1 MTLLRPTRRQMLAL
15 AAAMPAFAMPAAMRA
30 ELAPPE
36 DGNPAHFRFKLGDKK
51 ITIVSDGWFP
61 QPLSALGMNADE
73 AEKAAFLEAHYL
85 AGDELVA
92 HTNHV
97 HIETPEAKVL
107 IDIGSGNRFF
117 DSAGRLL
124 SNMEGAGL
132 DPYGVTHLVIT
143 HAHPDHIWGVRDDFD
158 EAILPDA
165 EFIIGETEHDYW
177 TQDDLVNR
185 VAAEEQQFV
194 LGAVNSINVD
204 GAEWTLAADGHEV
217 APGVR
222 LMATHG
228 HTPGH
233 MSIMVESDGQQLLIL
248 GDAIT
253 HAYGHFAHPDWYGS
267 TDTDPEATVATRRR
281 LLDMAATDR
290 IPVVG
295 YHFPFPGVGHVMR
308 DGDAYGFVPALW
320 RF

>member
-1 MTLLRPTRRQMLAL
+1 
-15 AAAMPAFAMPAAMRA
+15 
-30 ELAPPE
+30 
-36 DGNPAHFRFKLGDKK
+36 
-51 ITIVSDGWFP
+51 
-61 QPLSALGMNADE
+61 
-73 AEKAAFLEAHYL
+73 
-85 AGDELVA
+85 
-92 HTNHV
+92 
-97 HIETPEAKVL
+97 
-107 IDIGSGNRFF
+107 
-117 DSAGRLL
+117 
-124 SNMEGAGL
+124 
-132 DPYGVTHLVIT
+132 
-143 HAHPDHIWGVRDDFD
+143 
-158 EAILPDA
+158 
-165 EFIIGETEHDYW
+165 
-177 TQDDLVNR
+177 
-185 VAAEEQQFV
+185 
-194 LGAVNSINVD
+194 
-204 GAEWTLAADGHEV
+204 
-217 APGVR
+217 
-222 LMATHG
+222 MATHG

>member
-1 MTLLRPTRRQMLAL
+1 MLTRPTRRDLL
-15 AAAMPAFAMPAAMRA
+15 KFAAAMPAFAMPLAARA
-30 ELAPPE
+30 ELGPPTG
-36 DGNPAHFRFKLGDKK
+36 DQPAHFRFSVGETR

-61 QPLSALGMNADE
+61 QPLSALGLNADE
-73 AEKAAFLEAHYL
+73 AEKAAFLEAHFL
-85 AGDELVA
+85 PTDEIVG

-97 HIETPEAKVL
+97 FIENGDESVL
-107 IDIGSGNRFF
+107 IDVGSGNRFF
-117 DSAGRLL
+117 DTAGRLIG
-124 SNMEGAGL
+124 NMESAGI
-132 DPYGVTHLVIT
+132 DPFATSKVVIT
-143 HAHPDHIWGVRDDFD
+143 HAHPDHIWGIRDDFD
-158 EAILPDA
+158 EAIIPDA
-165 EFIIGETEHDYW
+165 EYIIGEAEHAYW
-177 TQDDLVNR
+177 TQDGLVDR
-185 VAAEEQQFV
+185 VAPEDQQFV
-194 LGAVNSINVD
+194 LGAANSIAVD
-204 GAEWTLAADGHEV
+204 GADWSLGNDGDEV

-233 MSIMVESDGQQLLIL
+233 MSVMVESGDAQLLVL

-253 HAYGHFAHPDWYGS
+253 HAFGHFAHPEWYGS
-267 TDTDPEATVATRRR
+267 MDSDPEATVASRRA

-308 DGDAYGFVPALW
+308 DGDAYRFVPALW